1 MARVVTGRE
10 VVSAE
15 VVTSGLLVV
24 VPPAVLENCVD
35 TWSVVSGA
43 VVEVKVV

>member
-10 VVSAE
+10 VSPK
-15 VVTSGLLVV
+15 VVISGLLVEV
-24 VPPAVLENCVD
+24 ASSVLEMSVD
-35 TWSVVSGA
+35 IWSVVSGA